1 MQNLL
6 LVGLAFVF
14 VICILAVVGAATYWL
29 DTIAER
35 HDRGDGQ

>member
-1 MQNLL
+1 MILT
-6 LVGLAFVF
+6 VLAFCT